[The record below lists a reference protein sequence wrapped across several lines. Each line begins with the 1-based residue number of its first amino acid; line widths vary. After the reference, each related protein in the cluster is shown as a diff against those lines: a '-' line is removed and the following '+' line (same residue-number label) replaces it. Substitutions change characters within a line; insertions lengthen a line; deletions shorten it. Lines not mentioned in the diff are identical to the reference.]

1 VILNPLESLILW
13 LLAIFYTGIMLWL
26 FRYYRKSPLGRE
38 NKIAFSFIFSVF
50 LLYALTIVVYFL
62 WNTSPSITDFITI
75 YGLLVVA
82 VYVVAIEVP
91 GFLLISRYDDTS
103 VDLLEEV
110 HRNLILSVA
119 SFEPSI
125 PFLEDILQKNKDRLN
140 ELHVFEN
147 LNYFVISS
155 KEMNPQ
161 INKSIFDLLLFDINQ
176 TIKKTADSSKHPF
189 PKLIDVLSLAGLSF
203 LIAQLLK

>member
-1 VILNPLESLILW
+1 M
-13 LLAIFYTGIMLWL
+13 FWL
-26 FRYYRKSPLGRE
+26 FKNYRKSSNGRE
-38 NKIAFSFIFSVF
+38 NTIAFSFLFSAA
-50 LLYALTIVVYFL
+50 LLYIGIIVAYLL
-62 WNTSPSITDFITI
+62 WDISPSITNFLTI
-75 YGLLVVA
+75 FGLLVIA
-82 VYVVAIEVP
+82 VYVITIEVP
-91 GFLLISRYDDTS
+91 GFLKLSRYDEVS

-110 HRNLILSVA
+110 QRNLVLSVT

-125 PFLEDILQKNKDRLN
+125 PILDEMLQKNKGRFN
-140 ELHVFEN
+140 ELHVFQN
-147 LNYFVISS
+147 LNYFVTSS

-161 INKSIFDLLLFDINQ
+161 INKSILDLLLYDISQ

>member
-1 VILNPLESLILW
+1 MILNPLESITLW
-13 LLAIFYTGIMLWL
+13 LLVIAYTGVMLWL
-26 FRYYRKSPLGRE
+26 FQHHRKSSIGRE
-38 NKIAFSFIFSVF
+38 NTIAFSFLFSVA
-50 LLYALTIVVYFL
+50 LLYIGIIAVYFL
-62 WNTSPSITDFITI
+62 WNASPNIADFITI
-75 YGLLVVA
+75 YGLLVIA
-82 VYVVAIEVP
+82 VYVVTIEVP
-91 GFLLISRYDDTS
+91 GFLMISRYDEVS

-125 PFLEDILQKNKDRLN
+125 PILEGMLQENKDRFN
-140 ELHVFEN
+140 ELLVFEN
-147 LNYFVISS
+147 LNYFVASS

-161 INKSIFDLLLFDINQ
+161 INKSILDLLLYDINQ
-176 TIKKTADSSKHPF
+176 TVRKTADSSKHPF